1 MARQNSPTSV
11 SQPTI
16 SGVVHDDTKVILK
29 PTHIETTHIETTHI
43 ETTHIETTI
52 PRSTSSTIDSE
63 DIEVLFLDHAL
74 WALLQIV
81 HHVEAP
87 IYDVRRE
94 RKLRHSSFSAAW
106 TWSSNGIVIQEKS
119 INDRPAY
126 IWVAILIPL
135 P

>member
-1 MARQNSPTSV
+1 MARQNSSTSV

-16 SGVVHDDTKVILK
+16 SGMLPQQVFLSIDT
-29 PTHIETTHIETTHI
+29 HFETNSYRNNSYRNNT
-43 ETTHIETTI
+43 
-52 PRSTSSTIDSE
+52 PRSTYSTIDSE

-106 TWSSNGIVIQEKS
+106 TWSSNGIVIQELRS
-119 INDRPAY
+119 DQT
-126 IWVAILIPL
+126 
-135 P
+135 